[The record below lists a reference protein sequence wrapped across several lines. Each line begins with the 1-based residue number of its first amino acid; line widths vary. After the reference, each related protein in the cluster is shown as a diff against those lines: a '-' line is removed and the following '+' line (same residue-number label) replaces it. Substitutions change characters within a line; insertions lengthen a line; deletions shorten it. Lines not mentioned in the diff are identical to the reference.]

1 MAFYIEMD
9 EVAETE
15 EYVECTFGR
24 NLDVGLIRMDK
35 GGESIRVLKEC
46 PLDKNGAWSKRAATK
61 LVRLWR
67 EGHFPDKTEWA
78 S

>member
-1 MAFYIEMD
+1 
-9 EVAETE
+9 
-15 EYVECTFGR
+15 
-24 NLDVGLIRMDK
+24 MDK
-35 GGESIRVLKEC
+35 DGESIRVLKEC